1 MVATEEKTYT
11 VAEYLR
17 LERRS
22 GRKYA
27 FYNGKIELMAGGT
40 ISHNTVSGNV
50 FGLLHHLLFQRPEFQ
65 IFGSDQKIYL
75 PKFHFYVYPDAVVVA
90 GEPLLTD
97 EEADAIINPL
107 LIVETLSKST
117 QRYDRGQKFV
127 EYQSLP
133 SFKEYVLLRQD
144 KPEAYLN
151 FREEPD
157 VWRTSEVAGLD
168 KAVFFR
174 SIEVSLAMSAIYYK
188 VKFES

>member
-40 ISHNTVSGNV
+40 IPHNRVTRNI
-50 FGLLHHLLFQRPEFQ
+50 FGLIYNNLLNRPDLE